1 MKFNVKNIKSI
12 KTRHIHDFV
21 TSPAG
26 FLTTVVVSG
35 VVLAAAAKVGSILSE
50 SIERRKAREE
60 AERNTIEHN
69 SIETLSS
76 PKPLENE
83 VESSGVV
90 YVNPD
95 DIEVSDGVAVVNT
108 EVMFSGSR
116 S

>member
-26 FLTTVVVSG
+26 FLTTVVVGG

-60 AERNTIEHN
+60 AEHN
-69 SIETLSS
+69 SIETLLS

-95 DIEVSDGVAVVNT
+95 DIEVSDGVAVANT